1 MSIPPID
8 DNTPNDATLSP
19 GNPGLDNVENKVV
32 PSDEAN
38 IIEKDQTENIQLAMA
53 GPVRKTVVDAAGDV
67 IKKYTDKDLS
77 LIHI

>member
-19 GNPGLDNVENKVV
+19 GNPGLDNVENKAV

-53 GPVRKTVVDAAGDV
+53 VELGKLLLMRLGM
-67 IKKYTDKDLS
+67 S
-77 LIHI
+77 